1 MHSEDKI
8 IIRGL
13 RQNNLKNVSLDIP
26 KGKIVVF
33 TGVSGSGKSS
43 LIRDVFAKQYADRVV
58 LVDQSPVTATGRST
72 PASFLGFF
80 DEIRKVMAADNGVEP
95 ALFSFNS
102 KEELVLGTDCFDK
115 PQRQTVQHDK
125 KKALTMHDDRLVFTE
140 EMMKKE
146 ASRCLGCGVSV
157 VDQNKCIGCG
167 LCTTKCE
174 FDAIHLSR
182 DFPENSTLVNIDKMY
197 MPVAE
202 YAVKRAARIAI
213 RSIKEIVSTYKE

>member
-43 LIRDVFAKQYADRVV
+43 LIRDVFAKQYADRVA
-58 LVDQSPVTATGRST
+58 LVDQSPVTASGRST

-80 DEIRKVMAADNGVEP
+80 DEIRKVMATDNGVEP

-140 EMMKKE
+140 EMVKKE

-213 RSIKEIVSTYKE
+213 RSIKEKVSTYKE

>member
-13 RQNNLKNVSLDIP
+13 RQNNLKNASLDIP

-140 EMMKKE
+140 EMVKKE

-202 YAVKRAARIAI
+202 YVVKRAARIAI
-213 RSIKEIVSTYKE
+213 RSIKEKVSTYKE

>member
-13 RQNNLKNVSLDIP
+13 RQNNLKNASLDIP

-58 LVDQSPVTATGRST
+58 LVDQSPVTASGRST

-80 DEIRKVMAADNGVEP
+80 DEIRKVMAVDNGVEP

-140 EMMKKE
+140 EMVKKE

-213 RSIKEIVSTYKE
+213 RSIKEKVSTYKE

>member
-140 EMMKKE
+140 EMVKKE

-182 DFPENSTLVNIDKMY
+182 DGPENSTIVNIDKMY

-213 RSIKEIVSTYKE
+213 RSIKEKVSTYKE

>member
-140 EMMKKE
+140 EMVKKE

-182 DFPENSTLVNIDKMY
+182 DFPENSTFVNIDKMY

-202 YAVKRAARIAI
+202 YEVKRAARIAI
-213 RSIKEIVSTYKE
+213 RSIKEKVSTYKE

>member
-80 DEIRKVMAADNGVEP
+80 DEIRKVMAVDHGVEP

-140 EMMKKE
+140 EMVKKE

-213 RSIKEIVSTYKE
+213 RSIKEKVSTYKE

>member
-58 LVDQSPVTATGRST
+58 LVDQSPVTASGRSS

-140 EMMKKE
+140 EMVKKE

-213 RSIKEIVSTYKE
+213 RSIKEKVSTYKE

>member
-115 PQRQTVQHDK
+115 P
-125 KKALTMHDDRLVFTE
+125 
-140 EMMKKE
+140 
-146 ASRCLGCGVSV
+146 VSY
-157 VDQNKCIGCG
+157 
-167 LCTTKCE
+167 T
-174 FDAIHLSR
+174 HL
-182 DFPENSTLVNIDKMY
+182 
-197 MPVAE
+197 
-202 YAVKRAARIAI
+202 RAH
-213 RSIKEIVSTYKE
+213 ET

>member
-58 LVDQSPVTATGRST
+58 LVDQSPVTATGRSP

-140 EMMKKE
+140 EMVKKE

-213 RSIKEIVSTYKE
+213 RSIKEKVSTYKE

>member
-1 MHSEDKI
+1 MQFQE
-8 IIRGL
+8 GN
-13 RQNNLKNVSLDIP
+13 RQQEIKAYELCEEAACLYRNP
-26 KGKIVVF
+26 
-33 TGVSGSGKSS
+33 
-43 LIRDVFAKQYADRVV
+43 ADRKALCGKFGIGDKLNSTVKSLSGGERV
-58 LVDQSPVTATGRST
+58 TGPKFAIDAIDAGREGATSLHRYVHPGQSLTIARNLRHYT
-72 PASFLGFF
+72 
-80 DEIRKVMAADNGVEP
+80 E
-95 ALFSFNS
+95 FN

-140 EMMKKE
+140 EMVKKE

>member
-72 PASFLGFF
+72 PATFLGFF

-140 EMMKKE
+140 EMVKKE

-213 RSIKEIVSTYKE
+213 RSIKEKVSTYKE

>member
-140 EMMKKE
+140 EMVKKE

-202 YAVKRAARIAI
+202 YAVKRAASIAI
-213 RSIKEIVSTYKE
+213 RSIKEKVSTYKE

>member
-43 LIRDVFAKQYADRVV
+43 LIRDVFAKQYADRVA

-140 EMMKKE
+140 EMVKKE

-167 LCTTKCE
+167 LRTTKCE

-213 RSIKEIVSTYKE
+213 RSIKEKVNTYKE

>member
-140 EMMKKE
+140 EMVKKE

-213 RSIKEIVSTYKE
+213 RSIKEKVSTYKA

>member
-72 PASFLGFF
+72 PASLLGFF

-140 EMMKKE
+140 EMVKKE

-213 RSIKEIVSTYKE
+213 RSIKEKVSTYKE

>member
-80 DEIRKVMAADNGVEP
+80 DEIRKVMAVDNGVEP

-182 DFPENSTLVNIDKMY
+182 DGPENSTLVNIDKMY

>member
-58 LVDQSPVTATGRST
+58 LMDQSPVTATGRST

-140 EMMKKE
+140 EMVKKE

-213 RSIKEIVSTYKE
+213 RSIKEKVNTYKE

>member
-80 DEIRKVMAADNGVEP
+80 DEIRKVMATDNGVEP

-140 EMMKKE
+140 EMVKKE

-213 RSIKEIVSTYKE
+213 RSIKEKVSTYKE